1 MSASDENGGL
11 PPAAPRPKNRIVA
24 VLIFALLLIPL
35 FFAGYCSLIGL
46 TLSFSE
52 YFHPTLPVV
61 AGLGLVGI
69 AIVYFIAR
77 WAYRRFW

>member
-1 MSASDENGGL
+1 MSAPDENGGL
-11 PPAAPRPKNRIVA
+11 PPAAPRPRNRIVA
-24 VLIFALLLIPL
+24 ILILVLLLIPL
-35 FFAGYCSLIGL
+35 YFAGYCTLIGL
-46 TLSFSE
+46 ALSFSQ
-52 YFHPTLPVV
+52 YSDPMLLVV